1 MTRNREALT
10 ESLLLAAVLG
20 LAGGGAASDTG
31 GVWFSF
37 SPAAAALGAV
47 VGWLL
52 AASRDPGAPRPMHGL
67 WAVLAIALGASFL
80 PGLRFLTG
88 PPLFAAAGVPVL
100 LSLRGS
106 WCAAAA
112 RALLPAC
119 LMLYLGAAHRTQ
131 AFVGPQGDEP
141 HYLIV
146 AQSLILDGDL
156 AVEND
161 FAAGRYRTYHE
172 APLEPHY
179 LVRGKGG
186 VIYSLHAIGLSAL
199 LVPAFLAGGYGA
211 ASNFMALLC
220 VLLVAQVRSL
230 LRAVVPPEAAEAAAW
245 LVAFSPP
252 LLSYAGLIFT
262 EVPAALCVATVLRL
276 VVSPKRPSAA
286 SLGAAAFA
294 LAFLPWLHFRYAL
307 LSAILAAAVLLSHR
321 RRLLWI
327 TTAAA
332 GAFSLAAIVLYH
344 ERLYG
349 FWNPA
354 WVFGRHPRF
363 ALASIFEGVP
373 GLLLDQEFGLL
384 IYAPVLALVPLGIA
398 SLWRRERPTA
408 STSAVLIAAALLSAG
423 AWTMWRGGFN
433 PPARLLVPVLPAM
446 ALGLAASLAGKWN
459 APRALL
465 AGWGLWIGLTGA
477 WRPDLMHRDRQGEA
491 AFFRAASGAA
501 EWTDV
506 LPRFVLPAAD
516 RWKLSGLWLAAL
528 AVAAAWPRREPQREG
543 AWPVAGALAGCAG
556 FAAAASLLAAPAPG
570 SRARD
575 AVRVVGGPAVRLG
588 VSSAFS
594 RSAAANWT
602 LAGAL
607 YEPHRAPAGL
617 PLAERLPLPP
627 GRYRLTLTLTPL
639 SAPPAGDVLKVK
651 TGCGAEDVPLAVTA
665 ESASADFTVLDGCG
679 TASLTLAGRAPLAA
693 ALATLVRFNRSAGPA
708 V

>member
-1 MTRNREALT
+1 MR
-10 ESLLLAAVLG
+10 
-20 LAGGGAASDTG
+20 
-31 GVWFSF
+31 
-37 SPAAAALGAV
+37 
-47 VGWLL
+47 
-52 AASRDPGAPRPMHGL
+52 GL
-67 WAVLAIALGASFL
+67 WVVLAIALGAPFL
-80 PGLRFLTG
+80 PELRFLTG

-131 AFVGPQGDEP
+131 ALVGPQGDEP

-146 AQSLILDGDL
+146 AQSLILDGDV
-156 AVEND
+156 AVGND

-332 GAFSLAAIVLYH
+332 GAFSLAAIMLYH

-363 ALASIFEGVP
+363 ALASMFEGVP

-384 IYAPVLALVPLGIA
+384 IYAPALALVPLGIA

-408 STSAVLIAAALLSAG
+408 STSTALIAAALLSAG

-477 WRPDLMHRDRQGEA
+477 WRPDLIHRDRQGEA
-491 AFFRAASGAA
+491 AFFREASGAA

-528 AVAAAWPRREPQREG
+528 AVAAAWPRREPQRAG

-556 FAAAASLLAAPAPG
+556 FAAAASLLAAPGARQPSARCGARRGRPGRAPRRELG
-570 SRARD
+570 LFTKRRCKLDPRRRTLRAAPRT
-575 AVRVVGGPAVRLG
+575 GWPAAR
-588 VSSAFS
+588 
-594 RSAAANWT
+594 
-602 LAGAL
+602 
-607 YEPHRAPAGL
+607 RAPAAAAG
-617 PLAERLPLPP
+617 PLPP
-627 GRYRLTLTLTPL
+627 DPHADAPFGAAGGRRVAGEDRLRRRGCAARGDRGKRVGRLHRPRRLRNGQPHARRTGTTRSGSCHPRPLQPIRRARGLT
-639 SAPPAGDVLKVK
+639 
-651 TGCGAEDVPLAVTA
+651 
-665 ESASADFTVLDGCG
+665 
-679 TASLTLAGRAPLAA
+679 
-693 ALATLVRFNRSAGPA
+693 
-708 V
+708 

>member
-20 LAGGGAASDTG
+20 LAGGGAASDPA

-52 AASRDPGAPRPMHGL
+52 AASRDPGAPRPMRGL
-67 WAVLAIALGASFL
+67 WAVLAIALGAPFL
-80 PGLRFLTG
+80 PELRFLTG

-131 AFVGPQGDEP
+131 ALVGPQGDEP

-276 VVSPKRPSAA
+276 VREPE
-286 SLGAAAFA
+286 
-294 LAFLPWLHFRYAL
+294 
-307 LSAILAAAVLLSHR
+307 AAVGGVAR
-321 RRLLWI
+321 RC
-327 TTAAA
+327 
-332 GAFSLAAIVLYH
+332 
-344 ERLYG
+344 G
-349 FWNPA
+349 FRACVPA
-354 WVFGRHPRF
+354 V
-363 ALASIFEGVP
+363 
-373 GLLLDQEFGLL
+373 
-384 IYAPVLALVPLGIA
+384 
-398 SLWRRERPTA
+398 
-408 STSAVLIAAALLSAG
+408 AAL
-423 AWTMWRGGFN
+423 
-433 PPARLLVPVLPAM
+433 
-446 ALGLAASLAGKWN
+446 SL
-459 APRALL
+459 
-465 AGWGLWIGLTGA
+465 
-477 WRPDLMHRDRQGEA
+477 
-491 AFFRAASGAA
+491 RAAQRHSRSGGAA
-501 EWTDV
+501 ESSTPPALDHHRSGR
-506 LPRFVLPAAD
+506 RFLARRHHSLSRAALRLLESCLGVRPPPALRDGIYVRGSARPAARPGIRPPYLCAGVGARTAGD
-516 RWKLSGLWLAAL
+516 RF
-528 AVAAAWPRREPQREG
+528 AVAA
-543 AWPVAGALAGCAG
+543 
-556 FAAAASLLAAPAPG
+556 
-570 SRARD
+570 
-575 AVRVVGGPAVRLG
+575 
-588 VSSAFS
+588 
-594 RSAAANWT
+594 
-602 LAGAL
+602 
-607 YEPHRAPAGL
+607 
-617 PLAERLPLPP
+617 
-627 GRYRLTLTLTPL
+627 
-639 SAPPAGDVLKVK
+639 
-651 TGCGAEDVPLAVTA
+651 
-665 ESASADFTVLDGCG
+665 
-679 TASLTLAGRAPLAA
+679 
-693 ALATLVRFNRSAGPA
+693 
-708 V
+708 